1 MPKNPQSL
9 PPAALSP
16 TRIPVPWGVV
26 LAGAA
31 IAFLVMGARQTLGIF
46 LRAVTE
52 ELGSGREP
60 YSLAV
65 AILSL
70 LMGLPVGGYLADR
83 FDPRRVLLGSAV
95 IYGIAMVGVARLT
108 SAAGLLLFLGLL
120 GGIGFSGVSLALVM
134 GAVGRLVPAERR
146 SSMLGV
152 ITAGASVGM
161 FLTVPVAQV
170 GLDTIG
176 WRWSFGVIAMSA
188 VLIGALAFLFP
199 GRGSEGARSEDTI
212 DEPFVETLRRARRN
226 RSYLLLISGF
236 FVCGFHVGFI
246 AIHLPAYLT
255 DAGLSGR
262 VASIALAMIGLF
274 NILGSPIFGRL
285 GDSYRKR
292 TLLALLYGI
301 RGLLMIALLLV
312 PLTTVTAIVF
322 GAAMGM
328 VWLGTVPLTSATVA
342 HLLGARYLTTMF
354 GVVFFSHQVGAFL
367 GVWLGGRVFDA
378 TGSYGPIWLI
388 AIGLAAAA
396 VIVHLPIQDQR
407 QAFLAGPAV
416 AGGKA

>member
-1 MPKNPQSL
+1 MST
-9 PPAALSP
+9 LSKP
-16 TRIPVPWGVV
+16 SVRIAEAPVPWAVV

-31 IAFLVMGARQTLGIF
+31 IAFLVMGTRQTFGIF

-60 YSLAV
+60 YSLAI

-70 LMGLPVGGYLADR
+70 LMGVPLGGYLADR
-83 FDPRRVLLGSAV
+83 FDPRRVLLGSAFV
-95 IYGIAMVGVARLT
+95 YTVAMLGVSRLT
-108 SAAGLLLFLGLL
+108 SAAGLLFFLGIL

-152 ITAGASVGM
+152 ITAGASAGM
-161 FLTVPVAQV
+161 FLTVPLAQF
-170 GLDTIG
+170 GLERIG
-176 WRWSFGVIAMSA
+176 WRWSFGLIAVSGL
-188 VLIGALAFLFP
+188 LIAALALFFP
-199 GRGSEGARSEDTI
+199 GSRSRIPHSRDTV

-236 FVCGFHVGFI
+236 FVCGFHVSFI
-246 AIHLPAYLT
+246 AIHLPAFLT
-255 DAGLSGR
+255 DGGLSGG

-274 NILGSPIFGRL
+274 NVFGSPFFGRL

-292 TLLALLYGI
+292 TLLSLLYGI
-301 RGLLMIALLLV
+301 RGLLMIMLLLL
-312 PLTTVTAIVF
+312 PLTPLTAILF
-322 GAAMGM
+322 GAAMGT

-354 GVVFFSHQVGAFL
+354 GLVFLSHQLGAFL
-367 GVWLGGRVFDA
+367 GVWLAGRVFDA
-378 TGSYGPIWLI
+378 TGSYFPIWLI
-388 AIGLAAAA
+388 AIGLAAVA
-396 VIVHLPIQDQR
+396 VVVHLPIQDRGVGHSVQG
-407 QAFLAGPAV
+407 QS
-416 AGGKA
+416 GGNSP

>member
-1 MPKNPQSL
+1 MRHPPEKPLAPHPAGNP
-9 PPAALSP
+9 
-16 TRIPVPWGVV
+16 IPWAVV

-31 IAFLVMGARQTLGIF
+31 IAFLVMGTRQTFGIF
-46 LRAVTE
+46 LTAVTE

-70 LMGLPVGGYLADR
+70 LMGVPAGGYLADR
-83 FDPRRVLLGSAV
+83 FNPRWVLLSFSV
-95 IYGIAMVGVARLT
+95 IFGIAMLGVARLS
-108 SAAGLLLFLGLL
+108 SAAGLLFFLGIL

-134 GAVGRLVPAERR
+134 GAVGKLVPAHRR

-161 FLTVPVAQV
+161 FLTVPIAQV
-170 GLDTIG
+170 GREEIG
-176 WRWSFGVIAMSA
+176 WRWSFGVIAVSGL
-188 VLIGALAFLFP
+188 LIAALAFFFP
-199 GRGSEGARSEDTI
+199 GRGGGAPHSEDAV
-212 DEPFVETLRRARRN
+212 DETFVETLRNARRN

-236 FVCGFHVGFI
+236 FVCGFHVSFI

-255 DAGLSGR
+255 DSGLSGR
-262 VASIALAMIGLF
+262 VASLALAMIGLF
-274 NILGSPIFGRL
+274 NIIGSPFFGRL

-292 TLLALLYGI
+292 TLLSVLYGL
-301 RGLLMIALLLV
+301 RGVLMVALLLA
-312 PLTTVTAIVF
+312 PLTPFTAILF
-322 GAAMGM
+322 GAAMGL

-354 GVVFFSHQVGAFL
+354 GLVFFSHQVGGFL

-378 TGSYGPIWLI
+378 TGSYLPIWLI

-396 VIVHLPIQDQR
+396 VLIHLPIQDQSR
-407 QAFLAGPAV
+407 VLRAAPAV
-416 AGGKA
+416 AEAKT

>member
-1 MPKNPQSL
+1 MFRSTAEKP
-9 PPAALSP
+9 ALSVSKN
-16 TRIPVPWGVV
+16 TTPWAVV

-31 IAFLVMGARQTLGIF
+31 IAFLVMGTRQTFGIF

-60 YSLAV
+60 YSLAI

-70 LMGLPVGGYLADR
+70 IMGVPVGGYLADR
-83 FDPRRVLLGSAV
+83 FDPRRVLMGSAL
-95 IYGIAMVGVARLT
+95 IYGVAMLGVSRLT
-108 SAAGLLLFLGLL
+108 SAAGLLFFLGIL

-161 FLTVPVAQV
+161 FLTVPVAQIGV
-170 GLDTIG
+170 ERIG
-176 WRWSFGVIAMSA
+176 WRWSFGLIAISG
-188 VLIGALAFLFP
+188 VLIGCLALFFP
-199 GRGSEGARSEDTI
+199 GSRSETPQSQDTI

-226 RSYLLLISGF
+226 RSYLLLVTGF

-246 AIHLPAYLT
+246 AIHLPSYLT
-255 DAGLSGR
+255 DRGLSGR
-262 VASIALAMIGLF
+262 VAAVALSMIGLF
-274 NILGSPIFGRL
+274 NIVGSPLFGRL
-285 GDSYRKR
+285 GDTYRKR
-292 TLLALLYGI
+292 NLLALLYAA
-301 RGLLMIALLLV
+301 RGALMIALLV
-312 PLTTVTAIVF
+312 APLTPTTAIVF
-322 GAAMGM
+322 GAAMGT

-354 GVVFFSHQVGAFL
+354 GVVFFSPQVGGFL

-378 TGSYGPIWLI
+378 TGSYFPIWLM

-396 VIVHLPIQDQR
+396 VVIHLPIQDQK
-407 QAFLAGPAV
+407 QTLGSSGATAEGSA
-416 AGGKA
+416 

>member
-1 MPKNPQSL
+1 M
-9 PPAALSP
+9 
-16 TRIPVPWGVV
+16 PWGVV

-31 IAFLVMGARQTLGIF
+31 IAFLVMGTRQTFGIF

-65 AILSL
+65 AVLSL
-70 LMGLPVGGYLADR
+70 IMGVPVGAYLADR
-83 FDPRRVLLGSAV
+83 YDPRRVLLSASF
-95 IYGIAMVGVARLT
+95 IYGAAMLGVSQL
-108 SAAGLLLFLGLL
+108 SSSAGLLFYLGIM
-120 GGIGFSGVSLALVM
+120 GGIGFSGVALVM

-161 FLTVPVAQV
+161 FLVVPVAQF
-170 GLDTIG
+170 GLEEIG
-176 WRWSFGVIAMSA
+176 WRWSYALVA
-188 VLIGALAFLFP
+188 VSGLLIGALAFVFP
-199 GRGSEGARSEDTI
+199 GRGDNRTQGEDGI
-212 DEPFVETLRRARRN
+212 DESFVDTLRKARRN
-226 RSYLLLISGF
+226 RSYLLLTSGF

-255 DAGLSGR
+255 DSGISGG
-262 VASIALAMIGLF
+262 VASISLAMIGLF
-274 NILGSPIFGRL
+274 NIFGSPFFGRL
-285 GDSYRKR
+285 GDTYRKR
-292 TLLALLYGI
+292 TLLSLLYGI
-301 RGLLMIALLLV
+301 RGMLMIGLLLA
-312 PLTTVTAIVF
+312 PLTPVTAILF
-322 GAAMGM
+322 GAAIGS

-354 GVVFFSHQVGAFL
+354 GVVFLSHQVGGFL

-378 TGSYGPIWLI
+378 TGSYRPVWLI

-396 VIVHLPIQDQR
+396 VIIHLPIQDQR
-407 QAFLAGPAV
+407 QIAPAST
-416 AGGKA
+416 AAAEGSA

>member
-1 MPKNPQSL
+1 
-9 PPAALSP
+9 
-16 TRIPVPWGVV
+16 
-26 LAGAA
+26 
-31 IAFLVMGARQTLGIF
+31 
-46 LRAVTE
+46 
-52 ELGSGREP
+52 
-60 YSLAV
+60 
-65 AILSL
+65 
-70 LMGLPVGGYLADR
+70 
-83 FDPRRVLLGSAV
+83 
-95 IYGIAMVGVARLT
+95 
-108 SAAGLLLFLGLL
+108 
-120 GGIGFSGVSLALVM
+120 
-134 GAVGRLVPAERR
+134 
-146 SSMLGV
+146 
-152 ITAGASVGM
+152 M

-188 VLIGALAFLFP
+188 LLIGTLAFLFP
-199 GRGSEGARSEDTI
+199 GRRSEGAQSEDTI

-236 FVCGFHVGFI
+236 FVCGFHVSFI

-274 NILGSPIFGRL
+274 NILGSPLFGRL

-292 TLLALLYGI
+292 TLLALLYGV
-301 RGLLMIALLLV
+301 RGLLMIGLLLV
-312 PLTTVTAIVF
+312 PLTTVTAILF
-322 GAAMGM
+322 GAAMGV

-378 TGSYGPIWLI
+378 TGSYVPILLI

-407 QAFLAGPAV
+407 QAVPAKPAV
-416 AGGKA
+416 EGGKT